1 MELIFRLCGLEDTSF
16 DQIKHDSYRIAEVDG
31 GKYSNYGGTG
41 ALKHYGPSKSGAS
54 LLYIMIMMF

>member
-1 MELIFRLCGLEDTSF
+1 MVLEDTTF
-16 DQIKHDSYRIAEVDG
+16 DQIKLDSYRIAEVDG